1 MIGHHDGIVDDKAQR
16 DGDSGQRIQL
26 HFQSEQIIEDHGDAQ
41 VYTQADDNQ
50 NQVTEIPGDHENEE
64 QQDQNGQSG
73 AHINLVQFFLD
84 VFRGV
89 IAGMYFVTRR
99 KVLLDVSHFLLDL
112 LGQLQLV
119 GRLFCPDGKIDG
131 IQSVDTIIALR
142 LFFLPGYFQELVQ
155 AEQFPLRRLDRDL
168 CRVESFFRML
178 RDQCQTHPVLFV
190 RIVRQVGDA
199 QEFFLVIGRDG
210 SLNILYGDAQFRKLP
225 AVVFQSPFHRSRSAD
240 LNPIDALNGAQVRF
254 DLVLGIPLD
263 EYRRGRRIEGINQ
276 ERA

>member
-1 MIGHHDGIVDDKAQR
+1 M
-16 DGDSGQRIQL
+16 
-26 HFQSEQIIEDHGDAQ
+26 HFQTEQIIEDHGNTQ
-41 VYTQADDNQ
+41 VDTQTDHDQ
-50 NQVTEIPGDHENEE
+50 EQVTEIPGDQQNEE

-73 AHINLVQFFLD
+73 AHIDLIQFFLD
-84 VFRGV
+84 VFRSV
-89 IAGMYFVTRR
+89 IAGMYFVACW
-99 KVLLDVSHFLLDL
+99 KVLLDVSHFFLDL

-119 GRLFCPDGKIDG
+119 GCLFCPDGKVDG
-131 IQSVDTIIALR
+131 VQSVDTIIALW
-142 LFFLPGYFQELVQ
+142 LFFLPSYLQELIQ
-155 AEQFPLRRLDRDL
+155 AEQFSLRRLDRDL
-168 CRVESFFRML
+168 CRVESFFRVL

-210 SLNILYGDAQFRKLP
+210 SLNILHGDAQFRKLP
-225 AVVFQSPFHRSRSAD
+225 AVVFQPPFHRSRSAD